1 MLSTNCI
8 NCCFNTGSQCSAVVG
23 ADENFARQCS
33 FKKTKDEF
41 ELDEFKACAHL
52 AELANT
58 SSGRAKLYDY
68 FLKYG
73 STVDSMKKFGFSS
86 IVSLVNQI

>member
-8 NCCFNTGSQCSAVVG
+8 NCCFNRGSECSAVVG
-23 ADENFARQCS
+23 ADHEFARQCT
-33 FKKTKDEF
+33 FKKTQDEF
-41 ELDEFKACAHL
+41 DPEEYKACAHL

-68 FLKYG
+68 FLKYDT
-73 STVDSMKKFGFSS
+73 TVDSMKKFGFSS
-86 IVSLVNQI
+86 VVSLVNQI